1 MKQICPIHRFS
12 YSGERCPFCEKE
24 RLDRLVQK
32 YGVVNHIVDHTE
44 LLKPELKPQKG
55 DLEITEDKL
64 KELVNKFNSKSK

>member
-32 YGVVNHIVDHTE
+32 YGVVDHIVDHTE
-44 LLKPELKPQKG
+44 LLKPNLKPTKE
-55 DLEITEDKL
+55 DLEVTEESL
-64 KELVNKFNSKSK
+64 KKLVNKFNSKIK